1 MIVMKFGG
9 TSLANAERIK
19 NVANIINT
27 RLNKKP
33 IVVVSAVGGITDK
46 LIDLAKEASKGT
58 NPNER
63 VEQIVDIHKKIIKSL
78 NLNDEFLI
86 EDFVKL
92 YDILNGIYLLR
103 ELSPRSLDIVSSF
116 GEIFSIFNF
125 PGNKIKAV

>member
-116 GEIFSIFNF
+116 GEIFS
-125 PGNKIKAV
+125 